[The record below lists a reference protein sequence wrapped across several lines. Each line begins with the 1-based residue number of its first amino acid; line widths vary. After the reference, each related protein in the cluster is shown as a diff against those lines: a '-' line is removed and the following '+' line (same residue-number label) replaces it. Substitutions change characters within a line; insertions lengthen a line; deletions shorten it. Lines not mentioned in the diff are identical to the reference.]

1 MQLKDF
7 LPQFIPWDELK
18 EEQKNRFFFDEELPL
33 PEAHAARI
41 SVLHGKAASEFI
53 GEALDNV
60 PYPYYWFGN
69 KGDFKHFEKYPLFNV
84 GSEESIAQVREWLF
98 KTGVPFSTLVY
109 LLYDAPRVVS
119 TEWKILVRYWDAF
132 AWSVGMAMVVVDDT
146 TSWFC
151 EFHHEDV
158 ITFKRY

>member
-7 LPQFIPWDELK
+7 LPQFTPWAELREAQRSFFVGDEY
-18 EEQKNRFFFDEELPL
+18 LPL
-33 PEAHAARI
+33 PEMHAERI
-41 SVLHGKAASEFI
+41 KVLFGANAASFNTLALQQIPDYSRHIQHEF
-53 GEALDNV
+53 
-60 PYPYYWFGN
+60 
-69 KGDFKHFEKYPLFNV
+69 KYEQTCLTHELWNEQGV
-84 GSEESIAQVREWLF
+84 AQVREWLF

-146 TSWFC
+146 ISWFC